1 MWRPS
6 PETTAHSIAAVLTA
20 TMMVGLFFT
29 DSLEREQPREHP
41 AMVLTLEEA
50 PPAPAPPAPA
60 APAPTP
66 PKPEPV
72 RKPQLEHHQH
82 VLAQA
87 PEQPPPDRATSDEGA
102 VSVAP
107 AAAAPPPPA
116 GGDRV
121 SLEAEYAAALRRIVD
136 AHTSVPESPEYRL
149 VRPRG
154 ESAVSF
160 RIDRLG
166 KVEAVTLAR
175 SSGSRMLDER
185 ALEIVSSARYPPF
198 PAAAFPGESRHDF
211 LVTIE
216 FRS

>member
-1 MWRPS
+1 
-6 PETTAHSIAAVLTA
+6 
-20 TMMVGLFFT
+20 
-29 DSLEREQPREHP
+29 
-41 AMVLTLEEA
+41 MVLTLEEA
-50 PPAPAPPAPA
+50 PPAPTPPAPA
-60 APAPTP
+60 TPTPTP

-107 AAAAPPPPA
+107 PPAAPPAPS
-116 GGDRV
+116 GGDHV
-121 SLEAEYAAALRRIVD
+121 SIEAEYAAALRRIVD
-136 AHTSVPESPEYRL
+136 EHTSVPDSPEYRL

-166 KVEAVTLAR
+166 QVEAVRLAR
-175 SSGSRMLDER
+175 SSGSRMLDQR

-198 PAAAFPGESRHDF
+198 PAAAYPGESRHDF